1 MATTIYRNGPIN
13 IFFLTEVIANFYRK
27 QKESVQLMY
36 LLSTQLGN
44 LKVQLISILKFICQ
58 KGEL

>member
-1 MATTIYRNGPIN
+1 MPSFNS
-13 IFFLTEVIANFYRK
+13 RK
-27 QKESVQLMY
+27 QKESAQLMY

>member
-1 MATTIYRNGPIN
+1 MPSFNS
-13 IFFLTEVIANFYRK
+13 RK
-27 QKESVQLMY
+27 QKESAQLMY

-58 KGEL
+58 KGELWFTLTVKCY